1 MMEQEEFDFY
11 QELQEQLEDDSLYY
25 DDESKGVEVEFY
37 DP

>member
-25 DDESKGVEVEFY
+25 DDESKEVEVEFY

>member
-1 MMEQEEFDFY
+1 MEEDTFDFY
-11 QELQEQLEDDSLYY
+11 QELQEQYDEDSLYY